1 MSNRL
6 CYYFSPGCG
15 TIYIWST
22 GRGRGGSGCRKK
34 KAGHF
39 FPCMG
44 SATRGPSLQRSYL
57 FETERPDLRFLNSDR
72 PGLMVADPAAA
83 G

>member
-1 MSNRL
+1 MVDREGKGWFRL
-6 CYYFSPGCG
+6 Q
-15 TIYIWST
+15 
-22 GRGRGGSGCRKK
+22 KK

-44 SATRGPSLQRSYL
+44 SAKTRGPSLQRNYL
-57 FETERPDLRFLNSDR
+57 FETDRSDLRFLNSDR

>member
-1 MSNRL
+1 MVDREGKGWFRL
-6 CYYFSPGCG
+6 QKEKGWSFFSVHGQ
-15 TIYIWST
+15 
-22 GRGRGGSGCRKK
+22 
-34 KAGHF
+34 
-39 FPCMG
+39 
-44 SATRGPSLQRSYL
+44 ATRGPSLQRSYL